1 MPGSPKQ
8 WEQKGAEQRGPEGRV
23 EAGVAKKG
31 RIIWHRPCP
40 LIACRFVVYEGA
52 RPRRESMGECYPFA
66 PKRSTI
72 ASTIALAARSAPAM
86 ARASEPSGAGASG
99 LSQALAVD
107 SGEKTLL

>member
-1 MPGSPKQ
+1 M
-8 WEQKGAEQRGPEGRV
+8 AIYV
-23 EAGVAKKG
+23 LFCGVG
-31 RIIWHRPCP
+31 
-40 LIACRFVVYEGA
+40 IACRFVVYEGA

-86 ARASEPSGAGASG
+86 ARASAPSGAGASG

>member
-1 MPGSPKQ
+1 MRSLHDATGLSGSKTAGFLPQ
-8 WEQKGAEQRGPEGRV
+8 IVHWSAFLARGP
-23 EAGVAKKG
+23 
-31 RIIWHRPCP
+31 
-40 LIACRFVVYEGA
+40 IACRFVVYEGA

-86 ARASEPSGAGASG
+86 ARASAPSGAGASG